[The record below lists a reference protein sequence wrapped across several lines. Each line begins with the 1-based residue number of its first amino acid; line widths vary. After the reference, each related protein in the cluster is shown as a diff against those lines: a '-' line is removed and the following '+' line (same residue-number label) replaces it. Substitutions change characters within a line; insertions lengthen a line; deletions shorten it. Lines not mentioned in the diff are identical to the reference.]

1 MWGKV
6 FQERVKKNLQ
16 LFCFQKLAFLGVK
29 IPKIPAHLFVT
40 GSDAPYSPTSEA
52 ASRWVTWSLSWVDAC
67 RFIFLNSLNSINLR
81 NLKPLGSF
89 ISKVSTKALLCGQ
102 THKAANVFLNWW
114 YERSMRRHLI
124 IYKNWKMFNFANC
137 YFTCTKI
144 NLN

>member
-40 GSDAPYSPTSEA
+40 GSDAPYSPTTEA
-52 ASRWVTWSLSWVDAC
+52 ASRRVTWSVSWVDAC
-67 RFIFLNSLNSINLR
+67 RFIFLNSLNSINFR

-102 THKAANVFLNWW
+102 THKAANVFELMIWTK
-114 YERSMRRHLI
+114 YETTSNNLKEL
-124 IYKNWKMFNFANC
+124 KNVNFANC